1 MKRYFLTGIVVLIPL
16 VITVWVLRLIV
27 NTLDETLFLLP
38 DSVRPEALFGFHIPG
53 LGVLVTLLIVL
64 LTGAIAAN
72 LLGRR
77 LLQLGEDLLARIP
90 VVNTIY
96 TGVKQ
101 VSDTLF
107 SSSGQ
112 AFRKVLLV
120 RYPHQGVWTLAFLT
134 GTPQGAIAEKLGEP
148 HWNVYVP
155 TTPNPTSGFFLM
167 VPVREVIELDIAVD
181 DALKH
186 IISMG
191 VVEVG
196 LGKSSAL

>member
-16 VITVWVLRLIV
+16 VITIWVLRLIV
-27 NTLDETLFLLP
+27 ETLDQTLFLLP
-38 DSVRPEALFGFHIPG
+38 TALRPEALFGMHIPG
-53 LGVLVTLLIVL
+53 LGVLVALLIVMA
-64 LTGAIAAN
+64 TGIVAAN

-77 LLQLGEDLLARIP
+77 LLQLGEDLVARIP
-90 VVNTIY
+90 IVNSIY

-107 SSSGQ
+107 SGSGQ
-112 AFRKVLLV
+112 AFRKVLLI
-120 RYPHQGVWTLAFLT
+120 RYPHGNSWAMAFQT
-134 GTPQGAIAEKLGEP
+134 GTPSGEVADKLGMP
-148 HWNVYVP
+148 HVSVYIP

-167 VPVREVIELDIAVD
+167 VPRSDVIELDISVE

-191 VVEVG
+191 VVSTPSDNP
-196 LGKSSAL
+196 LS